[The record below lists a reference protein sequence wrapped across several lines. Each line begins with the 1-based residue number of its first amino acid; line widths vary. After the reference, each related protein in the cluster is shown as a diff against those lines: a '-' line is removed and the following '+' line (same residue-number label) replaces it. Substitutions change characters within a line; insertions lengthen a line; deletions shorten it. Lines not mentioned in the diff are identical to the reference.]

1 MVSSMINFLRNE
13 KKTDG
18 YIYIQN
24 KKKNENQEED
34 TTTNKPKKKKKH
46 REDEK
51 NKIFFSIQAN
61 FQVNSKGNYLVDRSD
76 TMNSL

>member
-1 MVSSMINFLRNE
+1 MHTE
-13 KKTDG
+13 QKKTR
-18 YIYIQN
+18 IKRKTRQQIN
-24 KKKNENQEED
+24 RE
-34 TTTNKPKKKKKH
+34 KKKH

>member
-34 TTTNKPKKKKKH
+34 TTTNKPKKKRNIERTKKT
-46 REDEK
+46 K
-51 NKIFFSIQAN
+51 FFFLYKQIFKLIRKEIIS
-61 FQVNSKGNYLVDRSD
+61 STDR
-76 TMNSL
+76 TR